1 MIWELK
7 ITEYNNELT
16 KYVSINLG
24 NGRDKVLNVYDIILI
39 EKISK
44 LDILIVTK
52 GGEYKVRATLKNLQK
67 LLDDK
72 LFYRSHR
79 SYIINVSQIDKILK
93 MGNYYEVIFYYVKSK
108 ALITRENKVGL
119 KNEQILLSI

>member
-1 MIWELK
+1 MK